1 MDKNTGDSVGV
12 IPNTIGVHGIAFA
25 PEFGKGFTSN
35 GRSNS
40 VTVFDIKSNKILDSV
55 KTGEN
60 PDAIVFDPFS
70 KKIITCN
77 GRSQNLSIIDPS
89 NNQVIATV
97 TLEGK
102 PETAV
107 SDAQG
112 KMYVNIEDKSE
123 ISVVNMKTMKVETS
137 WSIAPGEEPSGLA
150 IDRKTRR
157 LFAGCDNKLLV
168 VVNAD
173 NGKVVAQLPI
183 GDGCDGTG
191 FDEGLKYVYASC
203 GEGVLTVIKEQSPD
217 QFAMVDNV
225 QTKKSART
233 CAVDVQTHEVFLSA
247 ADLEPNPPAGTRPKM
262 IPGTFQVLVVGKK

>member
-1 MDKNTGDSVGV
+1 MNYKSSFAALIISFFFVSHVFAQSGSTLRVIKIFHIASAGGWDYLAINPVNNFIYVSHGTQVNIMDKNTGDSVGV

-40 VTVFDIKSNKILDSV
+40 VTVLDIKSNKILDSV

-60 PDAIVFDPFS
+60 PDAIVFDPFF

-112 KMYVNIEDKSE
+112 KMYVNIRSE
-123 ISVVNMKTMKVETS
+123 E
-137 WSIAPGEEPSGLA
+137 
-150 IDRKTRR
+150 RR
-157 LFAGCDNKLLV
+157 
-168 VVNAD
+168 
-173 NGKVVAQLPI
+173 
-183 GDGCDGTG
+183 
-191 FDEGLKYVYASC
+191 
-203 GEGVLTVIKEQSPD
+203 
-217 QFAMVDNV
+217 
-225 QTKKSART
+225 
-233 CAVDVQTHEVFLSA
+233 
-247 ADLEPNPPAGTRPKM
+247 
-262 IPGTFQVLVVGKK
+262 VGKE